1 VRQLTLSDLVKLVA
15 KVQPA
20 SITLFQNMK
29 AKKTWRNAVENVQ
42 KACSELDKGNNGVAA
57 NYLTE
62 AADALKKIEGS
73 EAGDRPPS

>member
-1 VRQLTLSDLVKLVA
+1 
-15 KVQPA
+15 
-20 SITLFQNMK
+20 MK

-73 EAGDRPPS
+73 EESDRPPS